1 MPPSASQASTQT
13 AFGDTLRE
21 HRNRRRLSQLDL
33 ALETEVSSRHLS
45 FLETGRAQ
53 PSRTMITRLADS
65 LELDLRSHNE
75 LLSAAGFA
83 PAHRASALDA
93 ESMSII
99 NDALTRMLAS
109 QEPYP
114 AIVFDR
120 NWTIQRANAPF
131 RQLLAVVGVQI
142 EEGRTHVLE
151 LMLRPGPVRDSFDD
165 WNDAAS
171 LMLQRAL
178 HNGIGWSDA
187 AERRARVMRLA
198 AEVGAPEDWRTREV
212 RAHLPVAPLTF
223 RVGDAR
229 LSWIMTLASFGAA
242 HDVTAQELVIEFFHP
257 ADEET
262 RSFVEALAAQ

>member
-1 MPPSASQASTQT
+1 MPPPASQASTHT

-33 ALETEVSSRHLS
+33 ALETDVSSRHLS

-93 ESMSII
+93 ESMAMV

-120 NWTIQRANAPF
+120 NWILQRVNTPF
-131 RQLLAVVGVQI
+131 RQLLAIVGVEI
-142 EEGRTHVLE
+142 EEGRTNLLE
-151 LMLRPGPVRDSFDD
+151 LMLRPGPVRDAFDD
-165 WNDAAS
+165 WNDVAS
-171 LMLQRAL
+171 LMLQRAS
-178 HNGIGWSDA
+178 HDVVGWSDA
-187 AERRARVMRLA
+187 ADRRARVARLA
-198 AEVGAPEDWRTREV
+198 AEVGAPDDWRTREV
-212 RAHLPVAPLTF
+212 RAHLPVAPITF
-223 RVGDAR
+223 RFGDAR
-229 LSWIMTLASFGAA
+229 LAWITTAAAFGAPN
-242 HDVTAQELVIEFFHP
+242 DVTAQELVIEFFHP
-257 ADEET
+257 ADEAT
-262 RSFVEALAAQ
+262 RSFVEALAGQ